1 MSEIKVK
8 SSLTEQEDN
17 QQKVPV
23 RLFKITD
30 IPEVMENMG
39 WVVAARFMRKWFD
52 DPFYEMTMEEK
63 IGNSAITKIDKRHI
77 LSDLDF
83 EWLLKSERV
92 AKIFN
97 QNLLSVTFVREY
109 HNFLGKKTIG
119 AKTLSNGLNIIISRI
134 EQNGFFNRINKK
146 FYECNIDFT
155 SLSAMDLDFK
165 GQFNFVR
172 IGSTLWEKGTDEL
185 GDVYGALGSFIIKVA
200 FTKLRVEKAEFGQFV
215 ILIDELGWYV
225 RDTYDFI
232 NDDTD
237 QLLGYWGWAGVKR
250 PNLIDWVK
258 EPLSIESGGERY
270 YQVTNNSFLEYRNKI
285 GRSKNPP
292 EAGDFYIYST
302 IKRIPVSITIHLDDE
317 NINEY
322 MSLTKAEHENKK

>member
-1 MSEIKVK
+1 MDEMKVK

-17 QQKVPV
+17 QQKVSV

-30 IPEVMENMG
+30 IPEVMEKMG
-39 WVVAARFMRKWFD
+39 WVVAAKFMRKWFN
-52 DPFYEMTMEEK
+52 DPLYEMTMEEK
-63 IGNSAITKIDKRHI
+63 IGDSAIKTIDKIHI

-83 EWLLKSERV
+83 QWLLKSERV

-119 AKTLSNGLNIIISRI
+119 LKTLSNGLNVIISRI
-134 EQNGFFNRINKK
+134 EQNGYFDRINYK

-155 SLSAMDLDFK
+155 SLPAMDLDFK

-185 GDVYGALGSFIIKVA
+185 DDVYGALGSFIIKVA

-215 ILIDELGWYV
+215 IVIDELGWYV

-232 NDDTD
+232 NDESD

-250 PNLIDWVK
+250 PNLIDWFK

-285 GRSKNPP
+285 GRNKKPP
-292 EAGDFYIYST
+292 EAGDFYVYST
-302 IKRIPVSITIHLDDE
+302 IKRTPVSIKIHLDDK
-317 NINEY
+317 NIR
-322 MSLTKAEHENKK
+322 

>member
-1 MSEIKVK
+1 MGEIKIK

-17 QQKVPV
+17 QQKVSV

-30 IPEVMENMG
+30 IPEVMKNMG
-39 WVVAARFMRKWFD
+39 WVVAANFMRKWFN

-63 IGNSAITKIDKRHI
+63 IGDSAITTIDKTHI

-109 HNFLGKKTIG
+109 HSFLGKKAIG
-119 AKTLSNGLNIIISRI
+119 SKTLSNGLNVIISRI
-134 EQNGFFNRINKK
+134 EQNGFFDRINQKL
-146 FYECNIDFT
+146 YECNIDFT
-155 SLSAMDLDFK
+155 SMSAMDLDFK

-172 IGSTLWEKGTDEL
+172 IGSTLWEKSTDEL
-185 GDVYGALGSFIIKVA
+185 DDVYGALGSFIIKVA
-200 FTKLRVEKAEFGQFV
+200 FTKLRVEKAEFDQFV

-232 NDDTD
+232 NDESD

-250 PNLIDWVK
+250 PGLINWVK
-258 EPLSIESGGERY
+258 EPLSIDSEGGRY
-270 YQVTNNSFLEYRNKI
+270 YKVTNNSFLEYRNKI
-285 GRSKNPP
+285 GRNKNHP
-292 EAGDFYIYST
+292 EGGDFYVYS
-302 IKRIPVSITIHLDDE
+302 K
-317 NINEY
+317 
-322 MSLTKAEHENKK
+322 

>member
-17 QQKVPV
+17 QQKLPV

-30 IPEVMENMG
+30 IPDVMENMG

-119 AKTLSNGLNIIISRI
+119 AKTLSNGLNIIISHI
-134 EQNGFFNRINKK
+134 EQNGFF
-146 FYECNIDFT
+146 
-155 SLSAMDLDFK
+155 
-165 GQFNFVR
+165 
-172 IGSTLWEKGTDEL
+172 
-185 GDVYGALGSFIIKVA
+185 
-200 FTKLRVEKAEFGQFV
+200 
-215 ILIDELGWYV
+215 
-225 RDTYDFI
+225 
-232 NDDTD
+232 
-237 QLLGYWGWAGVKR
+237 
-250 PNLIDWVK
+250 
-258 EPLSIESGGERY
+258 
-270 YQVTNNSFLEYRNKI
+270 
-285 GRSKNPP
+285 
-292 EAGDFYIYST
+292 
-302 IKRIPVSITIHLDDE
+302 
-317 NINEY
+317 
-322 MSLTKAEHENKK
+322 